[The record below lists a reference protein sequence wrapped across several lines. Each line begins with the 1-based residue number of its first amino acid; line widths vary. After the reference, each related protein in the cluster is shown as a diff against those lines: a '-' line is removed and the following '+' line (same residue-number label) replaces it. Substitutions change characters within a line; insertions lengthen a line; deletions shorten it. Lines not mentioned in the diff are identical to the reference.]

1 MKTLRKA
8 LAVLLTVCLAGGLF
22 AFIPSVVPSASAG
35 GAEEINEYT
44 ALYTSFDMGAVNGEN
59 YFGFPMRGYYDV
71 TRAENVYTSAS
82 NNWMMLMVES
92 VSAPAPTPATRV
104 PENLTDGDS
113 ATSYMTNAA
122 FPIVISYKM
131 REPAK
136 GVVYSVTSTN
146 NYNTNAPM
154 DWTLEGSFDG
164 EEWTVLHTVEG
175 QTFTKRSQTKKYSF
189 ENESY
194 YGYYRMVITKKA
206 GEETSGT
213 LQFSDFTLREN
224 SGANTLSTG
233 ALLAEIVEGGPAES
247 FIGVNNEPWNGAHC
261 MRVTGTHKGDGR
273 GYSNA
278 YVFDHLMIP
287 VTENTYFS
295 YNIFPDF
302 ENIPDAKP
310 EDNYDYEYTSQYV
323 ALDLLFTDGTYLSD
337 LGAVDQNR
345 HGISARAQGE
355 TKALYTRNWNMIET
369 RVGDWA
375 AGKTVD
381 KIVVVYDK
389 PSNEGGKNPVAYID
403 DVKICDRAPLVC
415 QSLVDY
421 TDPRRGSNDGA
432 AQTNR
437 GLTYPAVCVPHAFNL
452 WTPST
457 NDGHRE
463 LYRYHPAY
471 PIQHFM
477 ITHQASFHLFDYAA
491 FMFMPNTS
499 VNDPSK
505 GGLSCASRK
514 CKFSRDNEIC
524 HANYYSVVLDEGTPA
539 SGVRVEI
546 APTDHA
552 GIVRFTFPADAA
564 NVNVLLDSVCSYTG
578 LDGMEASWS
587 LTLEDGGRSFSA
599 VIDYGST
606 KLDTYYPRMYLYG
619 CFDQVPASG
628 VVTTASGRDI
638 GAVTFANGTTEV
650 VMRLATSYLSAA
662 QAEKNLRL
670 EIADTDTLEDVRQ
683 RGAELW
689 NEILGVVEAEGMND
703 EETVALYSNLYRLN
717 VFPTNMSENVGTAD
731 EPQIAHIDLYHS
743 TFDNPVRKDGPIYT
757 TNGFW
762 DTYRTAWA
770 AYALLTPELDGDLL
784 DGLVAHYYDA
794 GWVGRWLNPGA
805 VNAMAGT
812 SSDVIFGDAAVKGIE
827 FDREGAFLS
836 AVRNASTP
844 ASGNFGRPNVNVNPF
859 AGVDNYGNL
868 CWHLE
873 SAINDYGIAQLAKS
887 LGLDAEYEY
896 YSDRAKDYMNDFCSE
911 LDFFVKYRY
920 GEFSYNSDTYNPYDW
935 SQGYIETNGW
945 GTAFSVT
952 QDGNG
957 LARLYGGKDGLA
969 AKLEELLC
977 ASTRWE
983 PGSYYWQHEMYEA
996 REVRMGQYQHSNQP
1010 SHHIL
1015 YMFNYADRP
1024 YRTQELTREALGR
1037 FFVGNRF
1044 GQGYIGDEDNGEM
1057 SAWYIMTAL
1066 GFYPLNMGSG
1076 EYAITSPLYEKYTLH
1091 LPTGDLAVT
1100 AENNSADN
1108 VYIQSMKIDGV
1119 PYYDCFIS
1127 HEELLKAKEITFVMG
1142 SEPSAWGVGSDFAS
1156 VTGKR
1161 EKLNTADDYTG
1172 EASKTYSGVTSGSN
1186 LFVDNSSSCATVN
1199 GTGTVNFTFAEPK
1212 KVELLTVASGRTQN
1226 MTVNIKLYG
1235 SETGESGS
1243 YKELINERGVNY
1255 QWTQYIRP
1263 FKVAEPA
1270 EYKYYRLELSG
1281 SGSFQIGEV
1290 ELLGGFHD
1298 YDEIIEGDMD
1308 ADCEVT
1314 VVDALAAL
1322 RIAVGLAPT
1331 RDALDVADMDSDGS
1345 ITVSDALRIMK
1356 KAAGII

>member
-1 MKTLRKA
+1 MKLLRKT
-8 LAVLLTVCLAGGLF
+8 LAVLLVICFSGGLF
-22 AFIPSVVPSASAG
+22 TFIPSLFSSAIT

-44 ALYTSFDMGAVNGEN
+44 ALYTSFDMGAVDREN
-59 YFGFPMRGYYDV
+59 YFAVPMRGYYDAE
-71 TRAENVYTSAS
+71 RSENVHSVAP
-82 NNWMMLMVES
+82 NNWAMLMVES
-92 VSAPAPTPATRV
+92 VSAPQATPASRV
-104 PENLTDGDS
+104 PENLADGDS
-113 ATSYMTNAA
+113 ATSYMTNAE
-122 FPIVISYKM
+122 FPIIIGYKM
-131 REPAK
+131 REPVNV
-136 GVVYSVTSTN
+136 VVYSVTSTN
-146 NYNTNAPM
+146 NYNMNAPM
-154 DWTLEGSFDG
+154 DWTFEGSFDG
-164 EEWTVLHTVEG
+164 DDWTVLHTVEG
-175 QTFTKRSQTKKYSF
+175 QTFAKRSQTKKFSV
-189 ENESY
+189 ENAEY
-194 YGYYRMVITKKA
+194 YEFYRIVITKKA

-213 LQFSDFTLREN
+213 LQFSDLTIREN
-224 SGANTLSTG
+224 GGANNLSTG
-233 ALLAEIVEGGPAES
+233 ALLAEIVEGGPTS
-247 FIGVNNEPWNGAHC
+247 TFIDVGGKSWNGTHC
-261 MRVTGTHKGDGR
+261 MRVTGDHSGTGR

-278 YVFDHLMIP
+278 YIFDHLMLP

-323 ALDLLFTDGTYLSD
+323 ALDIRFTDGTYLSD

-375 AGKTVD
+375 AGKTID

-389 PSNEGGKNPVAYID
+389 PSNEGEKSPIAYID
-403 DVKICDRAPLVC
+403 DVKICDRAPLKC
-415 QSLVDY
+415 GSLVDY

-432 AQTNR
+432 ANTNR

-457 NDGHRE
+457 NDGHRQ
-463 LYRYHPAY
+463 LYRYHPSNV
-471 PIQHFM
+471 IQHFM

-499 VNDPSK
+499 VNDPSR
-505 GGLSCASRK
+505 GGLNCASRK
-514 CKFSRDNEIC
+514 CGFSRDNEIC
-524 HANYYSVVLDEGTPA
+524 HANYYSVLLDEDSPA

-552 GIVRFTFPADAA
+552 GIVRFTFPQDAA
-564 NVNVLLDSVCSYTG
+564 NVNVILDSVCSYIG
-578 LDGMEASWS
+578 RDGMEAAWS
-587 LTLEDGGRSFSA
+587 LTIAEDAESFSA

-619 CFDQVPASG
+619 CFDQLPESG
-628 VVTTASGRDI
+628 VVTDLASRDI
-638 GAVTFANGTTEV
+638 GAVTFAKGTTEV
-650 VMRLATSYLSAA
+650 VMRLATSYMSVA

-670 EIADTDTLEDVRQ
+670 EIADTDTLEDVKE
-683 RGAELW
+683 RGAALW
-689 NEILGVVEAEGMND
+689 NELLGVVEAEGMNE
-703 EETVALYSNLYRLN
+703 EETVALYSNIYRLN
-717 VFPTNMSENVGTAD
+717 VFPTNMSENTGTAD
-731 EPQIAHIDLYHS
+731 EPHISHIDLYHS
-743 TFDNPVRKDGPIYT
+743 SFENPVIKDGILYT

-770 AYALLTPELDGDLL
+770 AYALLTPELDGEML
-784 DGLVAHYYDA
+784 DGLIAHYNDI
-794 GWVGRWLNPGA
+794 GWIGRWLNPGG

-812 SSDVIFGDAAVKGIE
+812 SSDVIFGDAAAKGIE

-844 ASGNFGRPNVNVNPF
+844 SSGNFGRPNVNINPF

-887 LGLDAEYEY
+887 LGLDAEYMY
-896 YSDRAKDYMNDFCSE
+896 YMDRAKDYKNDFSDE

-920 GEFSYNSDTYNPYDW
+920 GAFSYNADTYDPYDW

-957 LARLYGGKDGLA
+957 LAQLYGGKDGLA
-969 AKLEELLC
+969 AKLEELLN
-977 ASTRWE
+977 ASSRWE
-983 PGSYYWQHEMYEA
+983 PGSFDWQHEMYEA

-1015 YMFNYADRP
+1015 YMFNCADQP
-1024 YRTQELTREALGR
+1024 YRTQALTREALGR
-1037 FFVGNRF
+1037 LFVGNRF

-1057 SAWYIMTAL
+1057 SAWYILSAL

-1076 EYAITSPLYEKYTLH
+1076 EYAITSPLYKKYTLH
-1091 LPTGDLAVT
+1091 LPSGDLVVT
-1100 AENNSADN
+1100 AENNSAEN

-1119 PYYDCFIS
+1119 PYYDCFIT

-1142 SEPSAWGVGSDFAS
+1142 SEPSDWGVGSDFAS
-1156 VTGKR
+1156 ATGKR
-1161 EKLNTADDYTG
+1161 EKLTTAEDYAD
-1172 EASKTYSGVTSGSN
+1172 EAEKTYSGITSGSSMFIN
-1186 LFVDNSSSCATVN
+1186 NSSTPGGVN
-1199 GTGTVNFTFAEPK
+1199 GAGTIDFSFAEPK
-1212 KVELLTVASGRTQN
+1212 KVEMITVTSGRTQN

-1235 SETGESGS
+1235 SETKDGE
-1243 YKELINERGVNY
+1243 YTELINEQGVNY

-1281 SGSFQIGEV
+1281 SGSFQIGEI
-1290 ELLGGFHD
+1290 ELLGGFHN
-1298 YDEIIEGDMD
+1298 YDDVVEGDID
-1308 ADCEVT
+1308 ADGEVS

-1322 RIAVGLAPT
+1322 RIALGLAPA
-1331 RDALDVADMDSDGS
+1331 RDAAEVADMDSDGA
-1345 ITVSDALRIMK
+1345 ITVSDALLILK
-1356 KAAGII
+1356 KAARLI